1 MATMSFAEARR
12 IVLDRVI
19 VPPQIP
25 LESVWLTD
33 AMGRVCAEDVPAD
46 RDMPP
51 LARSLRDGF
60 AVRSTDLPGALKVTG
75 EIRAGQMPDLA
86 LSAGEAISI
95 MTGAIL
101 PQGADQV
108 LMKEH
113 ATRDGIHLDTTR
125 PGLSGEWISPPG
137 SMARTGNIV
146 VPSGRRIEAGTIA
159 MLAEAGRT
167 REIYRLGIE
176 LPASYASWAGGAAT
190 DGAAA
195 SDPECEVTLS
205 QYRDGEITSRLI
217 GYVRSNAG
225 AFRWAA

>member
-1 MATMSFAEARR
+1 MSFAEARR
-12 IVLDRVI
+12 IVLDHVI

-60 AVRSTDLPGALKVTG
+60 AVRSTDLPGALKITG

-86 LSAGEAISI
+86 LSPGEAISI

-113 ATRDGIHLDTTR
+113 ATRDGVHLETTR
-125 PGLSGEWISPPG
+125 AGLSGECQDS
-137 SMARTGNIV
+137 AAQRL
-146 VPSGRRIEAGTIA
+146 RRV
-159 MLAEAGRT
+159 LRP
-167 REIYRLGIE
+167 R
-176 LPASYASWAGGAAT
+176 
-190 DGAAA
+190 
-195 SDPECEVTLS
+195 
-205 QYRDGEITSRLI
+205 
-217 GYVRSNAG
+217 
-225 AFRWAA
+225 